1 MGLDSARS
9 IGRGLDNRCENWSGQ
24 PVGPDYPSG
33 ARLATPGFSKT
44 QFSMASSYLD
54 ACTIRQYVCGTM
66 IKARSGNELPV
77 DIPDVIPILPLRNSV
92 LFPGSIIP
100 IDVGRRKSVRL
111 VEDAISKERPVIGIL
126 TQKEARTEDPND
138 DDMYKVGCAARI
150 LKVIKLAKDNFSVIL
165 QGVSRFEV
173 RGFEGS
179 EPFLSARVEP
189 VPDPTT
195 SDVELD
201 ALVMNLKDIA
211 KRVVKLMPELPKEA
225 GALVDSVTEPGH
237 LADLIT
243 SNLELEVSEKQDIL
257 ETFDLKTRMRKVL
270 QFLSRQLEV
279 LKVRERINTQVQEEM
294 GRNQREY
301 VLRQQLKAIKEE
313 LGELDESGG
322 DLEEFQEK
330 IARAEMPDEAEK
342 MARKQY
348 DRLKGMQP
356 SSAEYTVTRTYLE
369 WLVELPWS
377 VSTEDKIELD
387 EVRTVLNEDHYD
399 LEKVKKRIVEY
410 MAVRKLKDDKKGP
423 ILCLVGPPG
432 VGKTSLGRSIARAI
446 GRKFVRVSLG
456 GVRDEAEI
464 RGHRRTYVGS
474 LPGRVI
480 QGIKK
485 AGTNNPVFV
494 LDEIDKLGHDFRGD
508 PASALLEVLDPEQNN
523 AFSDHY
529 LEVAFDLS
537 KVMFIATANQLDPI
551 PWALRDRL
559 EIIELPGYTR
569 QEKLHIARAFLVPK
583 QLDEHGL
590 DDDHCEI
597 TNEGIYEIID
607 SYTREAGVRNLEREI
622 GAVCRAVAVKVAEGE
637 AEAKETIREAEVKE
651 YLGPTKFVSEVA
663 DRTAEPGV
671 ATGLAW
677 TAVGGDIL
685 FIEATRMP
693 GKGKLTLTGQ
703 LGDVMKESVTAALS
717 FVRSRAGQLGLESG
731 NFLENTDIHVH
742 VPAGGIPKDGP
753 SAGVTMYTALVSL
766 LTDTPV
772 RPDVAMTG
780 EITLRGNVLQVG
792 GVKEKL
798 LAAHRAGI
806 KRVIIPERN
815 VKDLVDVPDEVKNE
829 INIMP
834 VKRMDEVL
842 IEALT
847 DPPAGIAALVAEASE
862 ASRQEAEAG
871 ATEQTGAE

>member
-1 MGLDSARS
+1 MTKAKAG
-9 IGRGLDNRCENWSGQ
+9 GEQ
-24 PVGPDYPSG
+24 PV
-33 ARLATPGFSKT
+33 
-44 QFSMASSYLD
+44 
-54 ACTIRQYVCGTM
+54 
-66 IKARSGNELPV
+66 E
-77 DIPDVIPILPLRNSV
+77 IPDTLPILPLRNSV
-92 LFPGSIIP
+92 LFPGAIIP

-111 VEDAISKERPVIGIL
+111 VEDAIAKERPVIGIL
-126 TQKEARTEDPND
+126 TQKDARTEDPGAGD
-138 DDMYKVGCAARI
+138 LYMVGCAARI

-173 RGFEGS
+173 SAFDGS
-179 EPFLSARVEP
+179 EPFLAAKVRS
-189 VPDPTT
+189 VPDPTS

-225 GALVDSVTEPGH
+225 GALVDSVTEAGH

-243 SNLELEVSEKQDIL
+243 SHLELEVGEKQDVL
-257 ETFDLKTRMRKVL
+257 ETFDLKTRTRKVL

-313 LGELDESGG
+313 LGELDDGGG
-322 DLEEFQEK
+322 DLDEFAEK
-330 IARAEMPDEAEK
+330 ITKAKLPEEAEK
-342 MARKQY
+342 VARKQL

-369 WLVELPWS
+369 WLVELPWAI
-377 VSTEDKIELD
+377 STDDHIELA
-387 EVRTVLNEDHYD
+387 EVRRCLDEDHYD
-399 LEKVKKRIVEY
+399 LDKVKKRIVEY
-410 MAVRKLKDDKKGP
+410 MAVRKLKNDKKGP
-423 ILCLVGPPG
+423 ILCLAGPPG
-432 VGKTSLGRSIARAI
+432 VGKTSLGRSVARAI
-446 GRKFVRVSLG
+446 GRKFGRISLG

-474 LPGRVI
+474 LPGRII

-508 PASALLEVLDPEQNN
+508 PASALLEVLDPEQNST
-523 AFSDHY
+523 FSDHY
-529 LEVAFDLS
+529 LEVTFDLS
-537 KVMFIATANQLDPI
+537 KVLFIATANQLDPI

-569 QEKLHIARAFLVPK
+569 QEKKMIARKFLVPK
-583 QLDEHGL
+583 QLDDHGL
-590 DDDHCEI
+590 TAERCDITDDAIFEVV
-597 TNEGIYEIID
+597 D

-622 GAVCRAVAVKVAEGE
+622 GSVCRAVAVKVAEGQ
-637 AEAKETIREAEVKE
+637 AKEHEVITPE
-651 YLGPTKFVSEVA
+651 VVEEVLGPKKFVSEVA
-663 DRTAEPGV
+663 ERTAEPGV

-693 GKGKLTLTGQ
+693 GKVKLTLTGQ

-717 FVRSRAGQLGLESG
+717 FVRGRAAALGLDPG
-731 NFLENTDIHVH
+731 NFLENVDLHVH
-742 VPAGGIPKDGP
+742 VPAGAVPKDGP

-766 LTDTPV
+766 LTNVPV

-780 EITLRGNVLQVG
+780 EITLRGNVLQIG

-806 KRVIIPERN
+806 RRVIIPERN
-815 VKDLVDVPDEVKNE
+815 VKDLIDVPEEVKKEME
-829 INIMP
+829 ILS

-842 IEALT
+842 ALALK
-847 DPPAGIAALVAEASE
+847 DPPPSITDLAKQAQLETQAS
-862 ASRQEAEAG
+862 A
-871 ATEQTGAE
+871 

>member
-1 MGLDSARS
+1 MTKAKAG
-9 IGRGLDNRCENWSGQ
+9 GEQ
-24 PVGPDYPSG
+24 PV
-33 ARLATPGFSKT
+33 
-44 QFSMASSYLD
+44 
-54 ACTIRQYVCGTM
+54 
-66 IKARSGNELPV
+66 E
-77 DIPDVIPILPLRNSV
+77 IPDTLPILPLRNSV
-92 LFPGSIIP
+92 LFPGAIIP

-111 VEDAISKERPVIGIL
+111 VEDAIAKERPVIGIL
-126 TQKEARTEDPND
+126 TQKDARTEDPGSGD
-138 DDMYKVGCAARI
+138 LYMVGCAARI

-173 RGFEGS
+173 STFDGA
-179 EPFLSARVEP
+179 EPFLAAKVRS
-189 VPDPTT
+189 VPDPTS

-225 GALVDSVTEPGH
+225 GALVDSVTEAGH

-243 SNLELEVSEKQDIL
+243 SHLELEVGEKQDVL
-257 ETFDLKTRMRKVL
+257 ETFDLKTRTRKVL

-313 LGELDESGG
+313 LGELDDGGG
-322 DLEEFQEK
+322 DLDEFAEK
-330 IARAEMPDEAEK
+330 ITKAKMPEEAEK
-342 MARKQY
+342 VSRKQL

-377 VSTEDKIELD
+377 ISTEDHIELP
-387 EVRTVLNEDHYD
+387 EVRRCLDEDHYD
-399 LEKVKKRIVEY
+399 LDKVKKRIVEY
-410 MAVRKLKDDKKGP
+410 MAVRKLKNDKKGP
-423 ILCLVGPPG
+423 ILCFVGPPG

-446 GRKFVRVSLG
+446 GRKFGRISLG

-508 PASALLEVLDPEQNN
+508 PASALLEVLDPEQNS

-529 LEVAFDLS
+529 LEVTFDLS
-537 KVMFIATANQLDPI
+537 KVLFIATANQLDPI

-569 QEKLHIARAFLVPK
+569 QEKKMIARKFLVPK
-583 QLDEHGL
+583 QLDDHGL
-590 DDDHCEI
+590 TNDRCEV
-597 TNEGIYEIID
+597 TDEALFEIVD

-622 GAVCRAVAVKVAEGE
+622 GSVCRAVAVKVAEGQ
-637 AEAKETIREAEVKE
+637 AKDHEVIDPAMVE
-651 YLGPTKFVSEVA
+651 EVLGPRKFVSEVA
-663 DRTAEPGV
+663 ERVGEPGV

-685 FIEATRMP
+685 FIEATQMP

-717 FVRSRAGQLGLESG
+717 FVRGRAAALGLDPG
-731 NFLENTDIHVH
+731 NFLENKDLHVH
-742 VPAGGIPKDGP
+742 VPAGAVPKDGP

-766 LTDTPV
+766 LTGVPV

-780 EITLRGNVLQVG
+780 EITLRGNVLQIG

-815 VKDLVDVPDEVKNE
+815 MKDLIDVPEEVKREME
-829 INIMP
+829 ILS

-842 IEALT
+842 ALALK
-847 DPPAGIAALVAEASE
+847 DPPPSIIALAKAAQAETQVTA
-862 ASRQEAEAG
+862 
-871 ATEQTGAE
+871 

>member
-1 MGLDSARS
+1 MTKAKPGTDA
-9 IGRGLDNRCENWSGQ
+9 
-24 PVGPDYPSG
+24 PV
-33 ARLATPGFSKT
+33 
-44 QFSMASSYLD
+44 
-54 ACTIRQYVCGTM
+54 
-66 IKARSGNELPV
+66 E
-77 DIPDVIPILPLRNSV
+77 IPDILPILPLRNSV

-111 VEDAISKERPVIGIL
+111 VEDAIAKERPVIGIL
-126 TQKEARTEDPND
+126 TQKDARTEDPASGD
-138 DDMYKVGCAARI
+138 LYTVGCAARI

-165 QGVSRFEV
+165 QGVTRFEV
-173 RGFEGS
+173 SGFDGA
-179 EPFLSARVEP
+179 EPFLAARVRA
-189 VPDPTT
+189 VPDPTS

-225 GALVDSVTEPGH
+225 GALVDSVTEAGH

-243 SNLELEVSEKQDIL
+243 SNLELEVNEKQDVL
-257 ETFDLKTRMRKVL
+257 ETFDLKTRTRKVL

-313 LGELDESGG
+313 LGELDDAGG
-322 DLEEFQEK
+322 DLDEFGEK
-330 IARAEMPDEAEK
+330 ITKAKMPEEAEK
-342 MARKQY
+342 AARKQLE
-348 DRLKGMQP
+348 RLKGMQP

-369 WLVELPWS
+369 WLVELPWAI
-377 VSTEDKIELD
+377 STEDHIELV
-387 EVRTVLNEDHYD
+387 EVKRCLDEDHYD

-410 MAVRKLKDDKKGP
+410 MAVRKLKADKKGP

-432 VGKTSLGRSIARAI
+432 VGKTSLGRSVARAI
-446 GRKFVRVSLG
+446 GRKFVRISLG
-456 GVRDEAEI
+456 GVRDEAEV

-474 LPGRVI
+474 LPGRII

-523 AFSDHY
+523 TFSDHY
-529 LEVAFDLS
+529 LEVTFDLS

-569 QEKLHIARAFLVPK
+569 QEKKQIARAFLVPK
-583 QLDEHGL
+583 QLEEHGL
-590 DDDHCEI
+590 KAEQCDI
-597 TNEGIYEIID
+597 TDEGVFAVID

-622 GAVCRAVAVKVAEGE
+622 GSLCRGVAVKVAEGSAKE
-637 AEAKETIREAEVKE
+637 KETIATAEVEE
-651 YLGPTKFVSEVA
+651 YLGPQKYVSEVA
-663 DRTAEPGV
+663 DRTSEPGV

-677 TAVGGDIL
+677 TPVGGDIL
-685 FIEATRMP
+685 FIEASKMP

-703 LGDVMKESVTAALS
+703 LGDVMKESVAAALS
-717 FVRSRAGQLGLESG
+717 FVRSRAPQLGLEAG
-731 NFLENTDIHVH
+731 NFLENTDLHVH
-742 VPAGGIPKDGP
+742 VPAGAVPKDGP

-766 LTDTPV
+766 LTGVPV

-780 EITLRGNVLQVG
+780 EITLRGNVLQIG
-792 GVKEKL
+792 GLKEKL

-806 KRVIIPERN
+806 KRVIIPDRN
-815 VKDLVDVPDEVKNE
+815 TKDLVDVPDEVKRE
-829 INIMP
+829 IEIFP
-834 VKRMDEVL
+834 VKRMDDVL
-842 IEALT
+842 VLALT
-847 DPPAGIAALVAEASE
+847 DPPQGIKDLAAAAAAEE
-862 ASRQEAEAG
+862 G
-871 ATEQTGAE
+871 

>member
-1 MGLDSARS
+1 MSKAKAGQD
-9 IGRGLDNRCENWSGQ
+9 Q
-24 PVGPDYPSG
+24 PV
-33 ARLATPGFSKT
+33 
-44 QFSMASSYLD
+44 
-54 ACTIRQYVCGTM
+54 
-66 IKARSGNELPV
+66 E
-77 DIPDVIPILPLRNSV
+77 IPDVLPILPLRNSV

-111 VEDAISKERPVIGIL
+111 VEDAIAKERPVIGIL
-126 TQKEARTEDPND
+126 TQKDARTEDPNSGD
-138 DDMYKVGCAARI
+138 LYLVGCAARI

-173 RGFEGS
+173 TGFDGA
-179 EPFLSARVEP
+179 EPFLAAKVRA

-211 KRVVKLMPELPKEA
+211 KRVVKLMDAVPKEA

-243 SNLELEVSEKQDIL
+243 ANLELEVGEKQDVL
-257 ETFDLKTRMRKVL
+257 ETFDIKTRTRKVL

-313 LGELDESGG
+313 LGELDDGGG
-322 DLEEFQEK
+322 DLDEFGEK
-330 IARAEMPDEAEK
+330 ILKAKMPEEAEK
-342 MARKQY
+342 AAKKQL

-377 VSTEDKIELD
+377 ISTDDHIDLK
-387 EVRTVLNEDHYD
+387 EVRRCLDEDHYD
-399 LEKVKKRIVEY
+399 LDKVKKRIVEY

-423 ILCLVGPPG
+423 ILCLAGPPG
-432 VGKTSLGRSIARAI
+432 VGKTSLGRSVARAI
-446 GRKFVRVSLG
+446 GRKFGRISLG

-474 LPGRVI
+474 LPGRII

-508 PASALLEVLDPEQNN
+508 PSSALLEVLDPEQNST
-523 AFSDHY
+523 FSDHY
-529 LEVAFDLS
+529 LEVTFDLS

-569 QEKLHIARAFLVPK
+569 QEKKQIARAFLVPK

-590 DDDHCEI
+590 GGAAKRAEI
-597 TNEGIYEIID
+597 TDDAVLEIVD

-622 GAVCRAVAVKVAEGE
+622 GSVCRGVAVKVAEGNASE
-637 AEAKETIREAEVKE
+637 HEVVGVDE
-651 YLGPTKFVSEVA
+651 VHQYLGPIKFVSEVA
-663 DRTAEPGV
+663 DRTSEPGV
-671 ATGLAW
+671 CTGLAW

-685 FIEATRMP
+685 FIEATKMP

-717 FVRSRAGQLGLESG
+717 VVRSRAAALGLDPG
-731 NFLENTDIHVH
+731 NFLENVDLHVH
-742 VPAGGIPKDGP
+742 VPAGSVPKDGP

-766 LTDTPV
+766 LIGVPI

-780 EITLRGNVLQVG
+780 EITLRGNVLAIG

-806 KRVIIPERN
+806 KRVIIPDRN
-815 VKDLVDVPDEVKNE
+815 VKDLVDVPDEVKGEME
-829 INIMP
+829 ILS
-834 VKRMDEVL
+834 VKKMDEVL
-842 IEALT
+842 AYALSN
-847 DPPAGIAALVAEASE
+847 PPQGILDLAAAARAE
-862 ASRQEAEAG
+862 G
-871 ATEQTGAE
+871 

>member
-1 MGLDSARS
+1 M
-9 IGRGLDNRCENWSGQ
+9 
-24 PVGPDYPSG
+24 
-33 ARLATPGFSKT
+33 T
-44 QFSMASSYLD
+44 
-54 ACTIRQYVCGTM
+54 
-66 IKARSGNELPV
+66 KAKAGSDLPV
-77 DIPDVIPILPLRNSV
+77 EVPEVIPILPLRNSV

-126 TQKEARTEDPND
+126 TQKDARTEDPREE
-138 DDMYKVGCAARI
+138 DMYKVGCAARI

-165 QGVSRFEV
+165 QGVSRFEI
-173 RGFEGS
+173 RDFEGS
-179 EPFLSARVEP
+179 EPFLAARVDA

-243 SNLELEVSEKQDIL
+243 SNLELEVGEKQDVL
-257 ETFDLKTRMRKVL
+257 ETFDLKARMRKVL

-313 LGELDESGG
+313 LGELDEGGG

-330 IARAEMPDEAEK
+330 IAKAEMPEEAEK
-342 MARKQY
+342 VARKQY
-348 DRLKGMQP
+348 ERLKGMQP

-369 WLVELPWS
+369 WLVELPWAIG
-377 VSTEDKIELD
+377 TEDKIELD
-387 EVRTVLNEDHYD
+387 EVRRVLNEDHYD

-410 MAVRKLKDDKKGP
+410 MAVRKLKNDKKGP
-423 ILCLVGPPG
+423 ILCLAGPPG
-432 VGKTSLGRSIARAI
+432 VGKTSLGRSVARAI

-474 LPGRVI
+474 LPGRII

-569 QEKLHIARAFLVPK
+569 QEKRHIARSFLVPK
-583 QLDEHGL
+583 QLSEHGIQ
-590 DDDHCEI
+590 DNHAEI
-597 TNEGIYEIID
+597 TDEAIFEVID

-622 GAVCRAVAVKVAEGE
+622 GSVCRGVAVKVAEE
-637 AEAKETIREAEVKE
+637 ANRPKEILGSASVRE
-651 YLGPTKFVSEVA
+651 YLGPTKYVSEVA

-717 FVRSRAGQLGLESG
+717 FIRSRAPQLGLETG
-731 NFLENTDIHVH
+731 NFLEGTDIHVH

-766 LTDTPV
+766 LIKTPV

-792 GVKEKL
+792 GIKEKL

-806 KRVIIPERN
+806 KRVIIPDRN
-815 VKDLVDVPDEVKNE
+815 VKDLVDVPQEVKDEME
-829 INIMP
+829 IHS

-842 IEALT
+842 MLALT
-847 DPPAGIAALVAEASE
+847 EPPQGIIDLVKKAAEEESSGADLGSDTQDAPVAPA
-862 ASRQEAEAG
+862 
-871 ATEQTGAE
+871 

>member
-1 MGLDSARS
+1 MTKAKAGGEA
-9 IGRGLDNRCENWSGQ
+9 
-24 PVGPDYPSG
+24 PV
-33 ARLATPGFSKT
+33 
-44 QFSMASSYLD
+44 
-54 ACTIRQYVCGTM
+54 
-66 IKARSGNELPV
+66 E
-77 DIPDVIPILPLRNSV
+77 IPDSLPILPLRNSV
-92 LFPGSIIP
+92 LFPNSIIP

-111 VEDAISKERPVIGIL
+111 VEDAIAKERPVIGIL
-126 TQKEARTEDPND
+126 TQRDARTEDPASGD
-138 DDMYKVGCAARI
+138 LYLVGCAARI

-173 RGFEGS
+173 TSFEGN
-179 EPFLSARVEP
+179 EPFLSARIRS
-189 VPDPTT
+189 VPDPTS

-225 GALVDSVTEPGH
+225 GALVDSVTEAGH

-243 SNLELEVSEKQDIL
+243 SNLELEVGEKQDVL
-257 ETFDLKTRMRKVL
+257 ETFDLKTRTRKVL

-313 LGELDESGG
+313 LGELDDAGG
-322 DLEEFQEK
+322 DLDEFAEK
-330 IARAEMPDEAEK
+330 ITKARMPEEAEK
-342 MARKQY
+342 VARKQLE
-348 DRLKGMQP
+348 RLKGMQP

-369 WLVELPWS
+369 WLVELPWA
-377 VSTEDKIELD
+377 VSTEDHIELA
-387 EVRTVLNEDHYD
+387 EVRRCLDEDHYD
-399 LEKVKKRIVEY
+399 LDKVKKRIVEY
-410 MAVRKLKDDKKGP
+410 MAVRKLKNDKKGP

-432 VGKTSLGRSIARAI
+432 VGKTSLGRSVARAI
-446 GRKFVRVSLG
+446 GRKFGRISLG

-508 PASALLEVLDPEQNN
+508 PASALLEVLDPEQNSS
-523 AFSDHY
+523 FSDHY
-529 LEVAFDLS
+529 LEVTFDLS

-569 QEKLHIARAFLVPK
+569 QEKKQIARSFLVPK
-583 QLDEHGL
+583 QLEEHGL
-590 DDDHCEI
+590 GSDRAAITDDAVFEV
-597 TNEGIYEIID
+597 ID
-607 SYTREAGVRNLEREI
+607 SYTREAGVRNLEREL
-622 GAVCRAVAVKVAEGE
+622 GALCRTVAVRVAEGK
-637 AEAKETIREAEVKE
+637 AKEHEVVDAEEVRVI
-651 YLGPTKFVSEVA
+651 LGPPKYVSEVA
-663 DRTAEPGV
+663 DRTSEPGV

-685 FIEATRMP
+685 FIEASKMP

-703 LGDVMKESVTAALS
+703 LGDVMKESVTAALT
-717 FVRSRAGQLGLESG
+717 FVRSRAAQLGLDPG
-731 NFLENTDIHVH
+731 NFLENVDLHVH
-742 VPAGGIPKDGP
+742 VPAGAVPKDGP
-753 SAGVTMYTALVSL
+753 SAGITMYTALVSL
-766 LTDTPV
+766 LTGVPV

-780 EITLRGNVLQVG
+780 EITLRGNVLQIG

-806 KRVIIPERN
+806 RRVIIPHRN
-815 VKDLVDVPDEVKNE
+815 VKDLIDVPDEVKGDME
-829 INIMP
+829 ILS

-842 IEALT
+842 AIALK
-847 DPPAGIAALVAEASE
+847 DPPASILELAKTAQAES
-862 ASRQEAEAG
+862 ST
-871 ATEQTGAE
+871 AT